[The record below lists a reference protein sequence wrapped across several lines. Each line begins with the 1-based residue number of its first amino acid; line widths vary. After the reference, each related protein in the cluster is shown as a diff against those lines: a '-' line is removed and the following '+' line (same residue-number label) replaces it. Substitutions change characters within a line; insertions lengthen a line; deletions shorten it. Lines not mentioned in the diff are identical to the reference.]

1 MAITAR
7 RDGTAHLSSASQG
20 PSAFH
25 ELPRSHVV
33 ATMAGLMVTLLLAA
47 LDQTIVGTAMPR
59 IVADLHGFEIYAW
72 PTTAYLLAS
81 TAVVPIVGK
90 LSDIYG
96 RRVFLIGGT
105 AFFVAASALCGL
117 AQDMMQLS
125 AFRALQGIGA
135 GVLLSSVFT
144 VGSALFPPAQRA
156 RVQGLFSA
164 TFGLASIAGPL
175 LGGYLTDTLGWRSVF
190 SVNVPVGI
198 VALGVLWFAFADV
211 RGEPRQRS
219 VDYLGAVLIVAAV
232 VPFLL
237 ALSWAGHDYEWG
249 SPQIVGLL
257 GFALVMGTV
266 FIAAELRAREPI
278 LPLDLFKNRTVAMC
292 GLLVG
297 LSMSGMFG
305 PGLFVP
311 LFVQAVIGTS
321 ATESGTVL
329 APMMVAMVTASI
341 GCGQLIG
348 RTGRYKWVAVF
359 GITVSALGMFLL
371 SGMHADTDYATV
383 ARNIVIIGFGV
394 GATMPCFNLAAQNA
408 VGLNQLGVV
417 TALTQFLRSIGA
429 TVGAAILGSMLVNRF
444 PSELQRVLPPAV
456 VAAMP
461 PGQMERI
468 SNPQALL
475 NPEAAELIRKSFAE
489 AGPQAGP
496 LFEPVIAA
504 IKVALAG
511 SLHDVFMTCGIIL
524 TVAGVVT
531 LFLPDLMLRRTF
543 AEDSVANRPTLPS
556 SLARSEPEPTPVSP
570 NA

>member
-1 MAITAR
+1 
-7 RDGTAHLSSASQG
+7 
-20 PSAFH
+20 
-25 ELPRSHVV
+25 
-33 ATMAGLMVTLLLAA
+33 MAGLMVTLLLAA

-90 LSDIYG
+90 LSDFYG
-96 RRVFLIGGT
+96 RRIFLLGGT

-117 AQDMMQLS
+117 AQDMFQLS
-125 AFRALQGIGA
+125 VFRGLQGIGA
-135 GVLLSSVFT
+135 GILLSAVFT

-156 RVQGLFSA
+156 RVQGVFSA

-190 SVNVPVGI
+190 SVNVPVGM
-198 VALGVLWFAFADV
+198 VALIVLWFAFTDV
-211 RGEPRQRS
+211 RVEQRARS
-219 VDYLGAVLIVAAV
+219 VDYLGAIAVVAAV

-237 ALSWAGHDYEWG
+237 ALSWGGHEYDWG
-249 SPQIVGLL
+249 SPQIGGLL
-257 GFALVMGTV
+257 GFAFVMAIS
-266 FIAAELRAREPI
+266 FIVVETRAAEPI
-278 LPLDLFKNRTVAMC
+278 LPLELFKNRTVAMC
-292 GLLVG
+292 GALVC
-297 LSMSGMFG
+297 LSMAGMFG
-305 PGLFVP
+305 AGLFVP
-311 LFVQAVIGTS
+311 LFVQAVIGTT

-329 APMMVAMVTASI
+329 APMMLAMVAASI

-359 GITVSALGMFLL
+359 GITTSAAGMFLL
-371 SGMHADTDYATV
+371 SGMRADTDYATV
-383 ARNIVIIGFGV
+383 ARNIVIVGFGM

-444 PSELQRVLPPAV
+444 APELQRALPPS
-456 VAAMP
+456 VAAALP
-461 PGQMERI
+461 PGRMEQI

-475 NPEAAELIRKSFAE
+475 NPDAADLIRQSFAQ
-489 AGPQAGP
+489 AGPQAAP
-496 LFEPVIAA
+496 LFEPIMVA

-524 TVAGVVT
+524 TLAGVLT
-531 LFLPDLMLRRTF
+531 LFLPDLPLKRSF
-543 AEDSVANRPTLPS
+543 AEDKAPKVQTPAVPTRSTETSQPS
-556 SLARSEPEPTPVSP
+556 
-570 NA
+570 

>member
-1 MAITAR
+1 MATAAR
-7 RDGTAHLSSASQG
+7 RNETGHPAPVNRG

-25 ELPRSHVV
+25 ELPRSHVI

-59 IVADLHGFEIYAW
+59 IVADLHGFENYAW

-81 TAVVPIVGK
+81 TAVVPLAGK

-96 RRVFLIGGT
+96 RRIFLIGGT

-117 AQDMMQLS
+117 AQDMIQLS
-125 AFRALQGIGA
+125 AFRGLQGAGA
-135 GVLLSSVFT
+135 GILLSSVFT

-156 RVQGLFSA
+156 RIQGVFSA
-164 TFGLASIAGPL
+164 TFGLASIGGPL
-175 LGGYLTDTLGWRSVF
+175 LGGYLTDTMGWRSVF

-198 VALGVLWFAFADV
+198 IALIVLWFSFTDV
-211 RGEPRQRS
+211 RGEHRIRS
-219 VDYLGAVLIVAAV
+219 VDYPGAIVLVAAV

-237 ALSWAGHDYEWG
+237 ALSWGGHDYAWD
-249 SPQIVGLL
+249 SLQVVGLS
-257 GFALVMGTV
+257 GFAVVMTIA
-266 FIAAELRAREPI
+266 FIAIELRAAEPI

-292 GLLVG
+292 GVLVG
-297 LSMSGMFG
+297 LSMAGMFG
-305 PGLFVP
+305 AGLFVP
-311 LFVQAVIGTS
+311 LFVQAVIGTT
-321 ATESGTVL
+321 AMESGTVL
-329 APMMVAMVTASI
+329 APMMVAMVAASI

-359 GITVSALGMFLL
+359 GISASAAGMFLL
-371 SGMHADTDYATV
+371 SGMGADTDYATV
-383 ARNIVIIGFGV
+383 ARNIVVVGFGM

-444 PSELQRVLPPAV
+444 APELQRALPPAV
-456 VAAMP
+456 VAALP
-461 PGQMERI
+461 PGRMQQF

-475 NPEAAELIRKSFAE
+475 NPDAAELIRQSLAQ
-489 AGPQAGP
+489 AGPQAAP
-496 LFEPVIAA
+496 LFEPVMAA

-511 SLHDVFMTCGIIL
+511 SLHDVFLSCGVIL
-524 TVAGVVT
+524 TLAGLLT
-531 LFLPDLMLRRTF
+531 LFLPDMKLQNTF
-543 AEDSVANRPTLPS
+543 AEETEADVPTPLA
-556 SLARSEPEPTPVSP
+556 ARS
-570 NA
+570 A

>member
-1 MAITAR
+1 MAIAAR
-7 RDGTAHLSSASQG
+7 RNGTGHPTPANPG

-25 ELPRSHVV
+25 ELPRSHVI

-59 IVADLHGFEIYAW
+59 IVADLHGFENYAW

-81 TAVVPIVGK
+81 TAVVPLVGK

-96 RRVFLIGGT
+96 RRIFLIGGT

-117 AQDMMQLS
+117 AQDMVQLS
-125 AFRALQGIGA
+125 AFRGLQGAGA
-135 GVLLSSVFT
+135 GILLSSVFT

-156 RVQGLFSA
+156 RIQGVFSA
-164 TFGLASIAGPL
+164 TFGVASVAGPL

-198 VALGVLWFAFADV
+198 IALIVLWFSFRDV
-211 RGEPRQRS
+211 RVEHRIRS
-219 VDYLGAVLIVAAV
+219 VDYLGAIVLVAAV

-237 ALSWAGHDYEWG
+237 ALSWGGHEYAWE
-249 SPQIVGLL
+249 SAQVIGLL
-257 GFALVMGTV
+257 AFAAVMTGA
-266 FIAAELRAREPI
+266 FIAIELRVDEPI
-278 LPLDLFKNRTVAMC
+278 LPLDLFTNRTVAMC
-292 GLLVG
+292 GVLVG

-305 PGLFVP
+305 AGLFVP
-311 LFVQAVIGTS
+311 LFVQAVIGTT

-329 APMMVAMVTASI
+329 APMMVAMVAASI

-359 GITVSALGMFLL
+359 GISASAVGMFLL
-371 SGMHADTDYATV
+371 SGMGADTDYATV
-383 ARNIVIIGFGV
+383 ARNIVVVGFGM

-408 VGLNQLGVV
+408 VSLSQLGVV

-444 PSELQRVLPPAV
+444 GPELQHALPTNVAAALPP
-456 VAAMP
+456 
-461 PGQMERI
+461 GRMEQI

-475 NPEAAELIRKSFAE
+475 NPDAAAMIRESFTQ
-489 AGPQAGP
+489 AGPQAAP
-496 LFEPVIAA
+496 LFEPVMTA

-511 SLHDVFMTCGIIL
+511 SLHEVFITCGIIL
-524 TVAGVVT
+524 TLAGLIT
-531 LFLPDLMLRRTF
+531 LFLPDLPLQRTF
-543 AEDSVANRPTLPS
+543 ADEAESEAPAREP
-556 SLARSEPEPTPVSP
+556 ARSR
-570 NA
+570 

>member
-1 MAITAR
+1 MAMNAR
-7 RDGTAHLSSASQG
+7 RNGTAHPTLGGSG

-25 ELPRSHVV
+25 ELPRSHVI

-59 IVADLHGFEIYAW
+59 IVADLHGFEHYAW

-96 RRVFLIGGT
+96 RRVFLLGGT

-117 AQDMMQLS
+117 AQDMVQLS
-125 AFRALQGIGA
+125 AYRALQGAGA
-135 GVLLSSVFT
+135 GVLLSAVFT

-156 RVQGLFSA
+156 RVQGVFSA
-164 TFGLASIAGPL
+164 TFGLASIGGPL

-190 SVNVPVGI
+190 YVNVPVGI
-198 VALGVLWFAFADV
+198 VALVVLWFAFTDV
-211 RGEPRQRS
+211 RSQHRAHS
-219 VDYLGAVLIVAAV
+219 VDYLGAAVLLGAV

-237 ALSWAGHDYEWG
+237 ALSWGGHDYAWE
-249 SPQIVGLL
+249 SPQVVGML
-257 GFALVMGTV
+257 GFALVMAVAFVT
-266 FIAAELRAREPI
+266 IELRMTEPI
-278 LPLDLFKNRTVAMC
+278 LPLELFHNRTVAMC

-305 PGLFVP
+305 AGLFVP

-329 APMMVAMVTASI
+329 APMMIAMVAASI

-348 RTGRYKWVAVF
+348 RTGRYKWVAVV
-359 GITVSALGMFLL
+359 GIATSAVGMYLL
-371 SGMHADTDYATV
+371 SGMGADTDYATV
-383 ARNIVIIGFGV
+383 ARNIVVVGFGM

-429 TVGAAILGSMLVNRF
+429 TVGAAVLGSMLVNRF
-444 PSELQRVLPPAV
+444 APELQRALPPV
-456 VAAMP
+456 VAAALP
-461 PGQMERI
+461 PGRMEQI

-475 NPEAAELIRKSFAE
+475 NPDAAELIRRSFIQG
-489 AGPQAGP
+489 GPQTAE
-496 LFEPVIAA
+496 LFEPVIGA

-511 SLHDVFMTCGIIL
+511 SLHDVFLTCGIIL
-524 TVAGVVT
+524 TVAGIVT
-531 LFLPDLMLRRTF
+531 LFLPDLPLRRTF
-543 AEDSVANRPTLPS
+543 AEETRPSATSATPS
-556 SLARSEPEPTPVSP
+556 RTASAS
-570 NA
+570 